1 VQNQKLEFLLTNAE
15 EFIGQEMA
23 LTDWVHLD
31 QVQTNLFGEVT
42 RWPTWMHCDAERAQ
56 RESPYGGTILH
67 GFHMLSLLTHFLEVA
82 GLRPGDGAYSLNY
95 GLDKM
100 RVLQPVL
107 IGDGVKIRDRMSL
120 IDVIDK
126 GQGEKI
132 ITTANKLEVEG
143 MEGPVLYAEYLSY
156 WFPHKKPTNTN

>member
-1 VQNQKLEFLLTNAE
+1 MQKQEAEFLLSNAH

-31 QVQTNLFGEVT
+31 QAQTNVFGEVT
-42 RWPTWMHCDAERAQ
+42 RWPTWMHCDAARAKK
-56 RESPYGGTILH
+56 ESPYGGTILH
-67 GFHMLSLLTHFLEVA
+67 GFHMVSLLTHFLEVA
-82 GLRPGDGAYSLNY
+82 GLRPADGAYSLNY
-95 GLDKM
+95 GLDKV

-132 ITTANKLEVEG
+132 IKTGNKLEVDC
-143 MEGPVLYAEYLSY
+143 MEGAVLYAEYLSY
-156 WFPHKKPTNTN
+156 WYPEKND